1 MSEQHV
7 CPVWVGHLLSSPLRK
22 LFENPF
28 KILSPYIKEGM
39 TVIDAGCAMGFF
51 SLPMALMVGPN
62 GKVICIDMQEKMIS
76 KLYRK
81 AKKKNLN
88 DRIEVRVCRQ
98 YSLRTDNLDGVAD
111 FVLASA
117 VVHEVPDSSSFFTQL
132 FSTLKEGG
140 ALLVIEPSHHVS
152 PEDFSNTIKTASNA
166 GFTLVNELKLRRR
179 IAALLEKPAQPEMK
193 PSL

>member
-22 LFENPF
+22 LFEDPF
-28 KILSPYIKEGM
+28 KILSPYIEEGM
-39 TVIDAGCAMGFF
+39 TVIDVGCAMGFF

-62 GKVICIDMQEKMIS
+62 GKVICIDMQEKMVS

-88 DRIEVRVCRQ
+88 DRIEVRVCKQ
-98 YSLRTDNLDGVAD
+98 DSLRTDNLKDVAD

-117 VVHEVPDSSSFFTQL
+117 VVHEVPDRSSFFTQL

-140 ALLVIEPSHHVS
+140 ELLVVEPSHHVS
-152 PEDFSNTIKTASNA
+152 REDFLKTLETALNA
-166 GFTLVNELKLRRR
+166 GFALVIELKRKNR
-179 IAALLEKPAQPEMK
+179 ITALLSKPAQPV
-193 PSL
+193 SC

>member
-1 MSEQHV
+1 MPEQHV

-28 KILSPYIKEGM
+28 KILSPYIKEEM

-51 SLPMALMVGPN
+51 SLPIAEMVGPN
-62 GKVICIDMQEKMIS
+62 GKVICIDMQEKMVS
-76 KLYRK
+76 NLYRK

-98 YSLRTDNLDGVAD
+98 DSLKTDNLEGMVD

-117 VVHEVPDSSSFFTQL
+117 VAHEVPDKNTFFTQL
-132 FSTLKEGG
+132 FNTLKEGG
-140 ALLVIEPSHHVS
+140 ELLIIEPSSHVS
-152 PEDFSNTIKTASNA
+152 KMDFSHTVETASNA
-166 GFTLVNELKLRRR
+166 GFTLVNRLKLKKR
-179 IAALLEKPAQPEMK
+179 IAALLKKPVQPD
-193 PSL
+193 LR

>member
-28 KILSPYIKEGM
+28 KILSPYIEEGM
-39 TVIDAGCAMGFF
+39 TVIDVGCAMGFF
-51 SLPMALMVGPN
+51 SLPMARMVGPN
-62 GKVICIDMQEKMIS
+62 GKVICIDMQEKMVS

-81 AKKKNLN
+81 AKKKNLS
-88 DRIEVRVCRQ
+88 DRIEVRVCSHD
-98 YSLRTDNLDGVAD
+98 SLRTDNLEGVAD

-132 FSTLKEGG
+132 FSSLKEGG
-140 ALLVIEPSHHVS
+140 ELLVIEPSHHVS
-152 PEDFSNTIKTASNA
+152 QKDFSNTVETASSA
-166 GFTLVNELKLRRR
+166 GFTPVNEFKLRKRL
-179 IAALLEKPAQPEMK
+179 AALLNKPAQPV
-193 PSL
+193 SAD